1 VQVYRGGE
9 RNIPEQRQNTETLL
23 DTTTFECYAPA
34 PFLPGANIEIRNPD
48 LSLGQI
54 RFALFDFDGTLS
66 LIREGWQDV
75 MIPMMVELLRETG
88 TSETEEQLGAVVSE
102 FVTRLTGKQTIY
114 QMIALAEQISLR
126 RKTPLD
132 PLVYKNMYL
141 DLLWERIEHRVAGL
155 QEGRLDPEE
164 WLVPGS
170 RRLLQRLA
178 EAGIE
183 MYLASGTD
191 HRFVV
196 SEAQALKV
204 DHFFGPHIHGA
215 LDNYKDFSKKMV
227 IDKIIADNS
236 LHGPEFCA
244 FGDGYVEIEDSK
256 EVGAIAI
263 GVATEEE
270 TRQGVN
276 QWKRNRLI
284 QAGADLI
291 IPDFHEADKLLD
303 YLGV

>member
-1 VQVYRGGE
+1 M
-9 RNIPEQRQNTETLL
+9 
-23 DTTTFECYAPA
+23 DTSTFRSYPPA
-34 PFLPGANIEIRNPD
+34 EFVPGADIEIRNPK
-48 LSLGQI
+48 LTRGQI

-66 LIREGWQDV
+66 LIRQGWQDV

-88 TSETEEQLGAVVSE
+88 TRETEEQLAAVVSE

-114 QMIALAEQISLR
+114 QMIALAEQIEQR
-126 RKTPLD
+126 GREPLD

-155 QEGRLDPEE
+155 QDGSLDPEN

-170 RRLLQRLA
+170 RRLLERLHG
-178 EAGIE
+178 AGIT

-196 SEAQALKV
+196 SEAQALQV
-204 DHFFGPHIHGA
+204 DQYFGDHLYGA
-215 LDNYKDFSKKMV
+215 LDNYQDFSKKMV
-227 IDKIIADNS
+227 IDRIIAENG

-256 EVGAIAI
+256 QAGAIAV

-276 QWKRNRLI
+276 EWKRNRLI

-291 IPDFHEADKLLD
+291 IPDFHEADVLLD
-303 YLGV
+303 WLGV

>member
-1 VQVYRGGE
+1 M
-9 RNIPEQRQNTETLL
+9 
-23 DTTTFECYAPA
+23 DTTTFANYPPGE
-34 PFLPGANIEIRNPD
+34 FLDGTDIEIRTPD
-48 LSLGQI
+48 LVRGRV
-54 RFALFDFDGTLS
+54 RFCLFDFDGTLS

-75 MIPMMVELLRETG
+75 MIPMMVELLESTG
-88 TSETEEQLGAVVSE
+88 TNEPRQALEALVTE

-114 QMIALAEQISLR
+114 QMIELADQIR
-126 RKTPLD
+126 QRGQEPQD

-155 QEGRLDPEE
+155 QSGELDPED

-178 EAGIE
+178 DAGIT

-191 HRFVV
+191 HRYVV

-204 DHFFGPHIHGA
+204 DHFFGERLYGA
-215 LDNYKDFSKKMV
+215 QDDYKNFSKKMV
-227 IDKIIADNS
+227 IDRIIQEHR

-244 FGDGYVEIEDSK
+244 WGDGFVEIEDSK
-256 EVGAIAI
+256 AAAGIAV
-263 GVATEEE
+263 GVATDEE

-276 QWKRNRLI
+276 EWKRNRLI

-291 IPDFHEADKLLD
+291 IADFGEADKVLD
-303 YLGV
+303 YLGVP

>member
-1 VQVYRGGE
+1 ME
-9 RNIPEQRQNTETLL
+9 IAL
-23 DTTTFECYAPA
+23 DISTFETFERAQ
-34 PFLPGANIEIRNPD
+34 LVPGADIEIRNPE
-48 LSLGQI
+48 LVRGRI

-88 TSETEEQLGAVVSE
+88 TDETEQQLAAVVSE
-102 FVTRLTGKQTIY
+102 FVSRLTGKQTIY
-114 QMIALAEQISLR
+114 QAIALAEQIKLR
-126 RKTPLD
+126 GKEPLD

-155 QEGRLDPEE
+155 QNGTLDAED

-170 RRLLQRLA
+170 RRLLERLKA
-178 EAGIE
+178 AGIT

-204 DHFFGPHIHGA
+204 DQYFGEHIYGA

-227 IDKIIADNS
+227 IDRIIAENG

-256 EVGAIAI
+256 GAGAIAV

-270 TRQGVN
+270 TRDGVN
-276 QWKRNRLI
+276 EWKRNRLI

-291 IPDFHEADKLLD
+291 IPDFREAEALLD
-303 YLGV
+303 WLGV

>member
-1 VQVYRGGE
+1 M
-9 RNIPEQRQNTETLL
+9 
-23 DTTTFECYAPA
+23 DTTTFEEYTSGE
-34 PFLPGANIEIRNPD
+34 FVPGADIEVRCPD
-48 LSLGQI
+48 LVRGRV

-66 LIREGWQDV
+66 LIREGWQEV
-75 MIPMMVELLRETG
+75 MIPMMVRLLRETG
-88 TSETEEQLGAVVSE
+88 TTESEEQLAAVVSE

-114 QMIALAEQISLR
+114 QAIALAEQIAQR
-126 RKTPLD
+126 GQTPLD

-141 DLLWERIEHRVAGL
+141 DLLWERIAHRVAGL
-155 QEGRLDPEE
+155 QDGTLDPED

-178 EAGIE
+178 DAGIT

-196 SEAQALKV
+196 SEAAALKLE
-204 DHFFGPHIHGA
+204 HFFGEHIYGA
-215 LDNYKDFSKKMV
+215 QDDYVNFSKKMV
-227 IDKIIADNS
+227 IDRIIAENM
-236 LHGPEFCA
+236 LHGPEFGA
-244 FGDGYVEIEDSK
+244 FGDGFVEIEDSK
-256 EVGAIAI
+256 QAGGIAV

-276 QWKRNRLI
+276 AWKRNRLI

-291 IPDFHEADKLLD
+291 VPDFAEADKLLD
-303 YLGV
+303 WLGVP